1 MSYID
6 AMPSILNSLLAFI
19 AAIALLVAIHEF
31 GHYAVARLFGVKVL
45 RYSIGFG
52 QVLWSR
58 RAGAD
63 QTEYCLSAIPLG
75 GYVKLLDERDCAV
88 SFAERGRA
96 FNRQPGSVRIAILF
110 AGPAFNLVFAVLA
123 YALMFMNG
131 VPGIKPVVGV
141 VEPGS
146 AAASAGLRAGDT
158 IVSVGEHRVLTWE
171 SATLGI
177 LDELLANGS
186 IRLDVSDRNPEAS
199 TEVRQVVLQTAG
211 RESELTEPGQ
221 LFVKLGFKP
230 WAPVPDA
237 VIGELVAGGPA
248 ERAGIQSGDRVLAVD
263 GIAVDN
269 WAEWVDLVR
278 ARPGQRIDVSLM
290 RGEEAL
296 DLAVDVETA
305 DSDAG
310 RIGRIGAAVLLS
322 PGEFDFMRAEEQY
335 GPVDALQRATVRTW
349 EMSVLTLR
357 MIWRMLVGDVSVK
370 NISGPINIAQYA
382 GYSASIGLSAFLG
395 FLAVVSISL
404 GVLNLLPVPMLDGGQ
419 IVYTLA
425 EQVKGSPLS
434 ERAQMIGQ
442 QVGIGLLLLLMSFAF
457 YNDISRLLG

>member
-63 QTEYCLSAIPLG
+63 QTEYCVSAIPLG

-88 SFAERGRA
+88 SYAERGRA
-96 FNRQPGSVRIAILF
+96 FNRQSGSVRMAILF

-131 VPGIKPVVGV
+131 VPGIKPVIGV

-146 AAASAGLRAGDT
+146 VAASAGLREGDT
-158 IVSVGEHRVLTWE
+158 IVSVGERSVLTWE

-177 LDELLANGS
+177 LDELLANGE
-186 IRLDVSDRNPEAS
+186 IRLHVTEQNPAGSSEL
-199 TEVRQVVLQTAG
+199 RQVVLQTAG

-237 VIGELVAGGPA
+237 VIGELVPGGPA
-248 ERAGIQSGDRVLAVD
+248 ERAGMQSGDRVLAVD
-263 GIAVDN
+263 GIAVDS
-269 WAEWVDLVR
+269 WAEWVELIR
-278 ARPGQRIDVSLM
+278 ARPGQRIEVSLL

-296 DLAVDVETA
+296 DLAVDVDSA
-305 DSDAG
+305 DRDAG
-310 RIGRIGAAVLLS
+310 RIGRIGAAVLLA
-322 PGEFDFMRAEEQY
+322 PGAFDYMRAEERY
-335 GPVDALQRATVRTW
+335 APIDALQRATLRTW

-425 EQVKGSPLS
+425 EQLKGSPLS

>member
-1 MSYID
+1 
-6 AMPSILNSLLAFI
+6 MPSILNSLLAFV

-31 GHYAVARLFGVKVL
+31 GHYSVARLFGVKVL

-58 RAGAD
+58 RAGPD

-88 SFAERGRA
+88 SFAERDRA
-96 FNRQPGSVRIAILF
+96 FNRQPGLARIAILF
-110 AGPAFNLVFAVLA
+110 AGPAFNLVFAILA
-123 YALMFMNG
+123 YTLMFMHG

-141 VEPGS
+141 VQAES
-146 AAASAGLRAGDT
+146 VAARAGLREGDT
-158 IVSVGEHRVLTWE
+158 IVSVGGQSVLTWE

-177 LDELLANGS
+177 LDELLANGA
-186 IRLDVSDRNPEAS
+186 IRLAVSDPDPAGSREL
-199 TEVRQVVLQTAG
+199 RQVVLQTAG
-211 RESELTEPGQ
+211 RESRLTEPGQ
-221 LFVKLGFKP
+221 LFVELGFKP

-248 ERAGIQSGDRVLAVD
+248 ERAGMQSGDRVLAVD
-263 GIAVDN
+263 GIAVDS
-269 WAEWVDLVR
+269 WAEWVELVR
-278 ARPGQRIDVSLM
+278 ARPGQSIEVRLL
-290 RGEEAL
+290 RAEEEL
-296 DLAVDVETA
+296 DLVVEVETV

-310 RIGRIGAAVLLS
+310 QIGRIGAAVLLS
-322 PGEFDFMRAEEQY
+322 PGEFDDMRAEERY
-335 GPVDALQRATVRTW
+335 TLVNAVQRAAVRTW
-349 EMSVLTLR
+349 EMSALTLR

-382 GYSASIGLSAFLG
+382 GYSASIGVSAFLG

-425 EQVKGSPLS
+425 EQLKGSPLS

-442 QVGIGLLLLLMSFAF
+442 QVGLGLLLLLMSFAF

>member
-1 MSYID
+1 M
-6 AMPSILNSLLAFI
+6 LNSLLAFI

-31 GHYAVARLFGVKVL
+31 GHYSVARLFGVKVL

-96 FNRQPGSVRIAILF
+96 FNRQSGAVRMAILF

-123 YALMFMNG
+123 YTLMFMHG
-131 VPGIKPVVGV
+131 VPGIKPVVGT

-146 AAASAGLRAGDT
+146 IAANAGLREGDT
-158 IVSVGEHRVLTWE
+158 IVSVGGQHVLTWE

-177 LDELLANGS
+177 LDELLANGT
-186 IRLDVSDRNPEAS
+186 IRLDVSVGEAAGS
-199 TEVRQVVLQTAG
+199 GSRQLLLQAAG
-211 RESELTEPGQ
+211 RESELTEPGR
-221 LFVKLGFKP
+221 LFAGLGFKP

-248 ERAGIQSGDRVLAVD
+248 ERAGLMSGDRVLAVD
-263 GIAVDN
+263 GIPVDS
-269 WAEWVDLVR
+269 WADWVELVR
-278 ARPGQRIDVSLM
+278 ARPGQLADVRLS
-290 RGEEAL
+290 RGGEEL
-296 DLAVDVETA
+296 DLAVEIEAV

-322 PGEFDFMRAEEQY
+322 PGQFDDMRAEERLA
-335 GPVDALQRATVRTW
+335 PVQALQRATVRTW
-349 EMSVLTLR
+349 EMSVLTVR

-382 GYSASIGLSAFLG
+382 GYSASIGLSAFLS

-425 EQVKGSPLS
+425 EQLKGSPLS

-442 QVGIGLLLLLMSFAF
+442 QVGLGLLLLMMSFAF

>member
-1 MSYID
+1 
-6 AMPSILNSLLAFI
+6 MPSMLNSLLAFI

-31 GHYAVARLFGVKVL
+31 GHYSVARLFGVKVL

-96 FNRQPGSVRIAILF
+96 FNRQSGAVRMAILF

-123 YALMFMNG
+123 YTLMFMHG
-131 VPGIKPVVGV
+131 VPGIKPVVGT

-146 AAASAGLRAGDT
+146 IAANAGLREGDT
-158 IVSVGEHRVLTWE
+158 IVSVGGQHVLTWE

-177 LDELLANGS
+177 LDELLANGT
-186 IRLDVSDRNPEAS
+186 IRLDVSAGS
-199 TEVRQVVLQTAG
+199 AAGSGSRQLLLQAAG
-211 RESELTEPGQ
+211 HESELTEPGR
-221 LFVKLGFKP
+221 LFAGLGFKP

-237 VIGELVAGGPA
+237 VIGELVADGPA
-248 ERAGIQSGDRVLAVD
+248 ERAGLKSGDRVLAVD

-269 WAEWVDLVR
+269 WADWVELVR
-278 ARPGQRIDVSLM
+278 ARPGQLADVRLS
-290 RGEEAL
+290 RGGEEL
-296 DLAVDVETA
+296 DLPVEIEAV

-322 PGEFDFMRAEEQY
+322 PGQFDNMRAEERLA
-335 GPVDALQRATVRTW
+335 PVEALQRATVRTW

-382 GYSASIGLSAFLG
+382 GYSASIGLSAFLS

-425 EQVKGSPLS
+425 EQLKGSPLS

-442 QVGIGLLLLLMSFAF
+442 QVGLGLLLLLMSFAF